1 MKLLAMWVVGSLV
14 SGGFLLLPRGMD
26 FVMYAETS
34 LMNIRWLVALVL
46 FQFFSVA
53 ARGQNSQNIIIVT
66 LDGYRWQE
74 LFHGADRSILFNDK
88 YTRDTAAVS
97 FFWAD
102 DESERRK
109 ILMPFMWNM
118 ISRNGQLY
126 GNRGYGNKV
135 NCTNLQL
142 ISYPG
147 YSEMLVGFSNPA
159 VSSNRKVDN
168 PSPTVLEAIGKHPA
182 FQDEVAAF
190 ATWDAFPF
198 ILRQSKSRI
207 YVNAGKQT
215 AKGDISIDEQAL
227 NHLMETSQVR
237 SDSITFRYAM
247 EYMKRERPRVTLISF
262 DGTDAGAHRGD
273 YAAYLRSAHRADR
286 MLGELW
292 RWVQQQPDYR
302 NKTTLLVTTDHGR
315 GTGKNNWR
323 KHKLLIHG
331 SRQIWFAVMGPD
343 TPSFGEMRIKSVTYQ
358 RQAAKTIAAFL
369 GLPYRNE
376 QRVGEVVQTMIAISP
391 AVRDETSARSPQPL
405 AD

>member
-1 MKLLAMWVVGSLV
+1 MIVRFLA
-14 SGGFLLLPRGMD
+14 
-26 FVMYAETS
+26 
-34 LMNIRWLVALVL
+34 VL
-46 FQFFSVA
+46 FLVQFVAGA
-53 ARGQNSQNIIIVT
+53 ARCQNTQNIIIVT

-74 LFHGADRSILFNDK
+74 LFHGADPSIIFNEK
-88 YTRDTAAVS
+88 YTRDTAAAS

-102 DESERRK
+102 SENERRK
-109 ILMPFMWNM
+109 ILMPFMWNV

-126 GNRGYGNKV
+126 GNRDYGNKA

-159 VSSNRKVDN
+159 VSSNRKVEN
-168 PSPTVLEAIGKHPA
+168 PSATVLEAIGKHPA
-182 FQDEVAAF
+182 FQNEVAAF

-215 AKGDISIDEQAL
+215 AKGDISADEQVL
-227 NHLMETSQVR
+227 NQLLESSQVR
-237 SDSITFRYAM
+237 SDSITFRFAM

-262 DGTDAGAHRGD
+262 DGTDAAAHRGD

-286 MLGELW
+286 MIGELW
-292 RWVQQQPDYR
+292 RWVQMQPDYK
-302 NKTTLLVTTDHGR
+302 NKTTLLITTDHGR

-323 KHKLLIHG
+323 KHKLLVHG
-331 SRQIWFAVMGPD
+331 SRQIWFAVLGPD
-343 TPSFGEMRIKSVTYQ
+343 TPSFGEMRTKSVTYQ

-391 AVRDETSARSPQPL
+391 AVREETSARNELPL